1 MKTLFAETNSII
13 LVLSKLFWY
22 PYHNHRD
29 ILMTHFQNDG
39 IHTGTFYD
47 AFGGIQ
53 LFSYVCK
60 RGYVCVATILDNE
73 QTQFDELKTLK
84 DH

>member
-1 MKTLFAETNSII
+1 
-13 LVLSKLFWY
+13 
-22 PYHNHRD
+22 
-29 ILMTHFQNDG
+29 MTHFQIDG

-53 LFSYVCK
+53 LFHMCANVVID
-60 RGYVCVATILDNE
+60 VCVATILDNE

-84 DH
+84 DHQISFTAFP

>member
-1 MKTLFAETNSII
+1 
-13 LVLSKLFWY
+13 
-22 PYHNHRD
+22 
-29 ILMTHFQNDG
+29 MTHFQNDG

-53 LFSYVCK
+53 LFHMFANVVID
-60 RGYVCVATILDNE
+60 VCVVTILDNE

>member
-1 MKTLFAETNSII
+1 
-13 LVLSKLFWY
+13 
-22 PYHNHRD
+22 
-29 ILMTHFQNDG
+29 MTHFQNDG

-47 AFGGIQ
+47 AFGGGIQ
-53 LFSYVCK
+53 LFHMCANVVTD
-60 RGYVCVATILDNE
+60 VCVVTILDNE

>member
-1 MKTLFAETNSII
+1 
-13 LVLSKLFWY
+13 
-22 PYHNHRD
+22 
-29 ILMTHFQNDG
+29 MTHLQNDG

-53 LFSYVCK
+53 LFIC
-60 RGYVCVATILDNE
+60 VCVETILDYE

-84 DH
+84 DD